1 MVTNIE
7 KKLAV
12 ITQNVGD
19 LSVKTRLY
27 WIIQKLEIQDNDTIL
42 DCGCGEGF
50 YSMLL
55 AELYQC
61 RVIAVDADRK
71 LLEKAK
77 KWIGERKHV
86 SFQVTDVTELP
97 FEDETFDKIILS
109 EVLEHIP
116 DDEKAIKEVY
126 RVLKKGGIV
135 GITVPNHNYPLFW
148 DPFNKIREYFGL
160 GHFSPNSGFWGGIW
174 AMHLRLYYPE
184 EIKKLVEKTGF
195 NIETIEGLTHYCI
208 PFNHNILW
216 LGKQFYIRLPVPR
229 GVYESM
235 EKFEWKK
242 AHQRK
247 KIFNPLQWILQIF
260 KMINKLNDNFNS
272 IERSSVCIALK
283 AIK

>member
-1 MVTNIE
+1 MSS
-7 KKLAV
+7 KLEE
-12 ITQNVGD
+12 ILTNVGD
-19 LSVKTRLY
+19 LGFRRR
-27 WIIQKLEIQDNDTIL
+27 IITLLGYLDIKASDFVL

-50 YSMLL
+50 YSLL
-55 AELYQC
+55 LSELYQC
-61 RVIAVDADRK
+61 RVIAVDTDRE

-77 KWIGERKHV
+77 KWIGERKNV
-86 SFQVTDVTELP
+86 SFQVADVIELP
-97 FEDETFDKIILS
+97 FGDETFDKIILS

-116 DDEKAIKEVY
+116 ADGKAIKEVY

-195 NIETIEGLTHYCI
+195 KIKKIEGLTHCCI

-216 LGKQFYIRLPVPR
+216 LGKQFYTRLPVPK
-229 GVYESM
+229 GIYESM

-260 KMINKLNDNFNS
+260 RIVDRLNDNFNS
-272 IERSSVCIALK
+272 SQRSSMCIAIK